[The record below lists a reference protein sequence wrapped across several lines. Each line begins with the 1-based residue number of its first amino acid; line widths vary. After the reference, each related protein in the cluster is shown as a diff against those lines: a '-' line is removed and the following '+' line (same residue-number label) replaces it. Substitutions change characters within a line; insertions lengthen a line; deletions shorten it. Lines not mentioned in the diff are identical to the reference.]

1 MVMYNS
7 SDLKSGLKV
16 LVDGDP
22 YNIIES
28 DFHKPGKGQA
38 FNKVKLKNLKNGK
51 VLEKT
56 VKIGVSLE
64 AADVMISE
72 MQYLYNDGD
81 QWHFMDTDSY
91 EQIGISKSVVD
102 DVLIWLK
109 EESIC
114 GVTIWNNQAIAVEP
128 PNNIDVMVT
137 ETDPGLKGD
146 TAQGGVKPA
155 VVETGATVRVPLFV
169 EEGERIKVD
178 TRTGEYLS
186 RVCLLYTSDA
196 ADDTP

>member
-22 YNIIES
+22 YNIVES

-169 EEGERIKVD
+169 EEGEKIKVD

-186 RVCLLYTSDA
+186 RVCLLYTSPSPRD
-196 ADDTP
+196 

>member
-22 YNIIES
+22 YNIVES

-81 QWHFMDTDSY
+81 QWHFMDTDSF

-128 PNNIDVMVT
+128 PNNIDVMVM

-186 RVCLLYTSDA
+186 RVK
-196 ADDTP
+196 

>member
-16 LVDGDP
+16 LVDGEP
-22 YNIIES
+22 YNIVES

-56 VKIGVSLE
+56 IKIGVSLE

-81 QWHFMDTDSY
+81 QWHFMDIDSY

-186 RVCLLYTSDA
+186 RVK
-196 ADDTP
+196 

>member
-7 SDLKSGLKV
+7 GDLKSGLKV
-16 LVDGDP
+16 LIDGEP
-22 YNIIES
+22 FNIVGSE
-28 DFHKPGKGQA
+28 FHKPGKGQA
-38 FNKVKLKNLKNGK
+38 FNKVRLKNLKNGK

-64 AADVMISE
+64 AADVMIRE
-72 MQYLYNDGD
+72 MQYLYSDGD
-81 QWHFMDTDSY
+81 QWHFMDTENY
-91 EQIGISKSVVD
+91 EQIAISKSVIDEVS
-102 DVLIWLK
+102 LWLK

-114 GVTIWNNQAIAVEP
+114 AITLWNNQAIAVEP
-128 PNNIDVMVT
+128 PNNIYVKVI

-155 VVETGATVRVPLFV
+155 IIETGASVRVPLFV
-169 EEGERIKVD
+169 EEGELIKVD

-186 RVCLLYTSDA
+186 RVK
-196 ADDTP
+196 

>member
-1 MVMYNS
+1 
-7 SDLKSGLKV
+7 
-16 LVDGDP
+16 
-22 YNIIES
+22 
-28 DFHKPGKGQA
+28 
-38 FNKVKLKNLKNGK
+38 
-51 VLEKT
+51 
-56 VKIGVSLE
+56 
-64 AADVMISE
+64 
-72 MQYLYNDGD
+72 
-81 QWHFMDTDSY
+81 MDTDSY

-178 TRTGEYLS
+178 TRTGEYLIVALMVIS
-186 RVCLLYTSDA
+186 ILFGIKNIFQ
-196 ADDTP
+196 PF

>member
-7 SDLKSGLKV
+7 GDLKSGLKV
-16 LVDGDP
+16 LIDGEP
-22 YNIIES
+22 FNIVET
-28 DFHKPGKGQA
+28 DYHKPGKGQA
-38 FNKVKLKNLKNGK
+38 FNKVKLKNLRNGK

-64 AADVMISE
+64 AADVMIRE

-91 EQIGISKSVVD
+91 EQIGIAKSVIDEIV
-102 DVLIWLK
+102 IWLK
-109 EESIC
+109 EESLC
-114 GVTIWNNQAIAVEP
+114 EVTIWNDQAIAVEP
-128 PNNIDVMVT
+128 PNNIDVKVT
-137 ETDPGLKGD
+137 ETDPGLRGD

-155 VVETGATVRVPLFV
+155 IVETGASIRVPLFI
-169 EEGERIKVD
+169 EEGELIKVD

-186 RVCLLYTSDA
+186 RVKQ
-196 ADDTP
+196 

>member
-22 YNIIES
+22 YNIVES

-91 EQIGISKSVVD
+91 AQIGISKSVVD

-186 RVCLLYTSDA
+186 RVK
-196 ADDTP
+196 

>member
-1 MVMYNS
+1 MATYSTNEF
-7 SDLKSGLKV
+7 KSGLKV
-16 LVDGDP
+16 IVDDEP
-22 YNIIES
+22 CSILENEVV
-28 DFHKPGKGQA
+28 KPGKGQA

-81 QWHFMDTDSY
+81 QWHFMDTDSF

-128 PNNIDVMVT
+128 PKNIDVMVT

-169 EEGERIKVD
+169 EEGEKIKVD

-186 RVCLLYTSDA
+186 RVK
-196 ADDTP
+196 

>member
-7 SDLKSGLKV
+7 GDLKSGLKV
-16 LVDGDP
+16 LIDGEP
-22 YNIIES
+22 FNIVET

-38 FNKVKLKNLKNGK
+38 FNKVKLKNLRNGK

-64 AADVMISE
+64 AADVMIRE

-91 EQIGISKSVVD
+91 EQIGIAKSVIDEIV
-102 DVLIWLK
+102 IWLK
-109 EESIC
+109 EESLC
-114 GVTIWNNQAIAVEP
+114 EVTIWNDQAIAREP
-128 PNNIDVMVT
+128 PNNIHVKVT
-137 ETDPGLKGD
+137 DTDPGLRGD
-146 TAQGGVKPA
+146 PAQGGVKPA
-155 VVETGATVRVPLFV
+155 IVETGASIRVPLFI
-169 EEGERIKVD
+169 EEGELIKVD

-186 RVCLLYTSDA
+186 RVKQ
-196 ADDTP
+196 

>member
-1 MVMYNS
+1 MVMYKS

-16 LVDGDP
+16 LIDGEP
-22 YNIIES
+22 YNIVES

-38 FNKVKLKNLKNGK
+38 FNKVKLRNLKNGK

-91 EQIGISKSVVD
+91 EQIGISKSVVE

-109 EESIC
+109 
-114 GVTIWNNQAIAVEP
+114 
-128 PNNIDVMVT
+128 
-137 ETDPGLKGD
+137 
-146 TAQGGVKPA
+146 
-155 VVETGATVRVPLFV
+155 
-169 EEGERIKVD
+169 
-178 TRTGEYLS
+178 
-186 RVCLLYTSDA
+186 
-196 ADDTP
+196 

>member
-16 LVDGDP
+16 LVDGEP
-22 YNIIES
+22 YNIVGS

-81 QWHFMDTDSY
+81 QWHFMDIDSY

-186 RVCLLYTSDA
+186 RVK
-196 ADDTP
+196 